1 MTLFMATQPAAA
13 ARRAPPACASGKAR
27 ALANHLSG
35 IAEFASDSRA
45 AREKCG
51 KSLERL
57 DKEANSRG
65 AREHIFYRPARRQDR
80 RANDAGFRKDSG
92 WIPEEASK

>member
-45 AREKCG
+45 AYEEIG
-51 KSLERL
+51 KPLERH
-57 DKEANSRG
+57 DKQANSRG
-65 AREHIFYRPARRQDR
+65 ARERIFMCVLPS
-80 RANDAGFRKDSG
+80 ANIRNESG
-92 WIPEEASK
+92 NIPEQAGK